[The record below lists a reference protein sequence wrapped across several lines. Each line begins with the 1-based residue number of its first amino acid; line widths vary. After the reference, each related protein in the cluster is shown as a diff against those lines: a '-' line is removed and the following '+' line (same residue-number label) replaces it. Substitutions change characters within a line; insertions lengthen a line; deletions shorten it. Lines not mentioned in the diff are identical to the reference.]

1 MSLDKLYGT
10 WHKQR
15 DDSKYQWL
23 WHRLAHQP
31 EAPGPCS
38 GLSQRKNEIIEL
50 WRLFVALQPKVIVE
64 IGTAQGGSLAAWCQL
79 APRDATIISIDRCVD
94 DCRPRP
100 GDPVHPDI
108 YNGPLKMTSQGG
120 GAYSLRQHAQ
130 QLHVI
135 NGWSYEPAVLQNLE
149 RLLAGRKIDWLYHD
163 ASHEASMFAKDW
175 ELYWPLVADGGVFA
189 AHDIAPSADPKCNKK
204 EFWDVITG
212 RKPGMG
218 TIDKPGAEYSACYEF
233 HPPPGVTEMGSG
245 LLIK

>member
-10 WHKQR
+10 WEKPR
-15 DDSKYQWL
+15 DESKYQWL
-23 WHRLAHQP
+23 WHRLSAQGYTPDRQP
-31 EAPGPCS
+31 SDKFYPNS

-64 IGTAQGGSLAAWCQL
+64 IGTAQGGTLAGWCQL
-79 APRDATIISIDRCVD
+79 APRDATIIIIDRCVD

-135 NGWSYEPAVLQNLE
+135 NGWSYEPQVIQNLE
-149 RLLAGRKIDWLYHD
+149 KLLAGRKIDFLFHD
-163 ASHEASMFAKDW
+163 ASHQSEMFAKDW
-175 ELYWPLVADGGVFA
+175 QIYWPMISEDGGVFA
-189 AHDIAPSADPKCNKK
+189 SHDISPSSDPKC
-204 EFWDVITG
+204 
-212 RKPGMG
+212 
-218 TIDKPGAEYSACYEF
+218 DKCIEWRRILAEENYSAVYQYVS
-233 HPPPGVTEMGSG
+233 HSTITEMGIG
-245 LLIK
+245 VILK